1 MKQFP
6 TDNLYKFIALSG
18 LSISLLSFWF
28 IGKERAATIIAVS
41 KIEAQQEILGD
52 KIVRI
57 LEVDDIQ
64 TSEEIQN
71 INDQKDKLFMEVES
85 AKIKFKLLKEATYFY
100 FLTGIL
106 GLFWMLLGFY
116 LWYVRVQVFEDQILK
131 NRASTKN

>member
-1 MKQFP
+1 VKQFP

-41 KIEAQQEILGD
+41 KIEAQQEILGE